1 MEFGS
6 AIKKTETI
14 LFGGPHIKSN
24 ESEKHI
30 EFFSF
35 VYERGWGESGRAR
48 EEIKKHYFWGIECE

>member
-35 VYERGWGESGRAR
+35 VYEVVE
-48 EEIKKHYFWGIECE
+48 YFVNN